1 MTSQPRR
8 RRTRRLPLIAL
19 GLVWLGIGGGPDGAR
34 AQAPSGEVFE
44 TVQIRPNV
52 YVIFGAGA
60 NITVH
65 TGSDGAI
72 VVDSGTA
79 PMADKVV
86 AAVRALTSLPIRY
99 VLNTSADPDHI
110 GGNDRLAAAG
120 LSVNTNQQFT
130 GGPSAE
136 VVAREEVLLRM
147 SAPSGEQPPFATALW
162 PTETY
167 TQKVKSMY
175 VNDDGVQMLHAPAAH
190 TDGDSLVFF
199 RRADVIAV
207 GDILDLRRFPTID
220 RTRGG
225 SVQGEI
231 DALNSLL
238 VLAIPPMPLVWKDG
252 RTLIV
257 PGHGRVADHA
267 ELVDYRDMVTVVR
280 DVVQSLIDKGRTLEQ
295 VKAANPT
302 AGFRARYG
310 AESGPWTTDM
320 FVEAVY
326 ADLMRTP

>member
-1 MTSQPRR
+1 MTSK
-8 RRTRRLPLIAL
+8 PLSIKTPFFQHLAMAL
-19 GLVWLGIGGGPDGAR
+19 VLVGGYHAEPH
-34 AQAPSGEVFE
+34 AQSPSAGSEVFE

-52 YVIFGAGA
+52 FVIFGAGA

-65 TGSDGAI
+65 TGPDGAI
-72 VVDSGTA
+72 LVESGSA
-79 PMADKVV
+79 PMGDKVLS
-86 AAVRALTSLPIRY
+86 AVRALTSLPIRY
-99 VLNTSADPDHI
+99 IINTSSDPDHV
-110 GGNDRLAAAG
+110 GGNDKLAAAG
-120 LSVNTNQQFT
+120 IAINANQQFT

-147 SAPSGEQPPFATALW
+147 SAPSGEQPPYATALW

-167 TQKVKSMY
+167 TQKVRSMY
-175 VNDDGVQMLHAPAAH
+175 INDDGVQVMHAPAAH

-199 RRADVIAV
+199 RRVDVIAT
-207 GDILDLRRFPTID
+207 GDILDLMRFPVID
-220 RTRGG
+220 RSRGG
-225 SVQGEI
+225 SIQGEI
-231 DALNSLL
+231 DALNRLL
-238 VLAIPPMPLVWKDG
+238 VMAIPAMPLVWKEG

-267 ELVDYRDMVTVVR
+267 ELVDYRDMVTTIR
-280 DVVQSLIDKGRTLEQ
+280 DIIQSLIDKGRTLDQ

-310 AESGPWTTDM
+310 AETGPWTTDM

-326 ADLMRTP
+326 ADLTRKP